1 MHPSESLARLHI
13 EDEVAVMP
21 LESESPA
28 DVLKL
33 DRVIQ
38 IGHTFIRTADQRIY
52 AAMDG
57 VDLYEPSH
65 CRIEPATSAHRA
77 AIRHPRMLRLAV
89 IG

>member
-1 MHPSESLARLHI
+1 MHPSDALAALHI

-21 LESESPA
+21 LESRSPA

-33 DRVIQ
+33 DRVVQ
-38 IGHTFIRTADQRIY
+38 VGHTFIRTADQHIY

-57 VDLYEPSH
+57 VDLGEPG
-65 CRIEPATSAHRA
+65 CRRIELATNAHRA
-77 AIRHPRMLRLAV
+77 AIRCHHLLPLAV